1 MKTKAQSPVRV
12 PESSSPKRAEKK
24 KTLPLED
31 REDQQV
37 KTITLAVP
45 EGKHADEN
53 SHRSQSQ
60 ASNANRRS
68 VMSHRTRS
76 SIAHDDN
83 CEFCGNPQR
92 PCKMIIK
99 ALRGELEEYLNELFE
114 RRQKE
119 FIKFIENDFD
129 IEDQVDPN
137 SGDVISAF
145 YKNHNTLNK
154 MNDNFRLC
162 KLKHVS

>member
-1 MKTKAQSPVRV
+1 MKAKAQSPVRV
-12 PESSSPKRAEKK
+12 PESSSPKKAEKK
-24 KTLPLED
+24 QTLPLEH
-31 REDQQV
+31 EQDQQI

-53 SHRSQSQ
+53 SNRSHSQ
-60 ASNANRRS
+60 ASGANRRS
-68 VMSHRTRS
+68 VMSHRTKS
-76 SIAHDDN
+76 SIAHDDD

-99 ALRGELEEYLNELFE
+99 ALRAELEEYLNQLFE

-129 IEDQVDPN
+129 IED
-137 SGDVISAF
+137 
-145 YKNHNTLNK
+145 
-154 MNDNFRLC
+154 
-162 KLKHVS
+162 

>member
-1 MKTKAQSPVRV
+1 
-12 PESSSPKRAEKK
+12 
-24 KTLPLED
+24 
-31 REDQQV
+31 
-37 KTITLAVP
+37 
-45 EGKHADEN
+45 
-53 SHRSQSQ
+53 
-60 ASNANRRS
+60 
-68 VMSHRTRS
+68 
-76 SIAHDDN
+76 
-83 CEFCGNPQR
+83 
-92 PCKMIIK
+92 MIIK

-129 IEDQVDPN
+129 IEDQVDPH